1 MRLKRT
7 TEIQVGVTVI
17 AALVVLIWGVTWLRE
32 FKVGNKTRLWIVTFP
47 QTGGLGPN
55 DEVQVNGIRKGSVAS
70 IALEGDHVVVNL
82 ALERDIVPTRDSRV
96 AIRNVGL
103 MGEKVIAVDLRS
115 TGDPWTD
122 RDTIPGIFE
131 PGMGEFM
138 ASAGPSF
145 DAMNRVILSLDRLA
159 ARLDRDGEVDKT
171 IANLRQTSDEL
182 LKAMKENRALLNET
196 MRNARDVSK
205 TARNVTA
212 GREEQLRQTLDGL
225 ERGAKN
231 FERLTARMDSVLV
244 ATKQIADKANTGN
257 GTAAMLL
264 NDRKLYDES
273 RATLQSLKELIDDI
287 KKNPKKYVDVSVF

>member
-1 MRLKRT
+1 MKRT

-32 FKVGNKTRLWIVTFP
+32 FKVGNKTHLWIVSFP

-70 IALEGDHVVVNL
+70 IDLAGDHVVVHL
-82 ALERDIVPTRDSRV
+82 ALERDIVPTRDSRI
-96 AIRNVGL
+96 AIRNIGL

-115 TGDPWTD
+115 TGGAWSD
-122 RDTIPGIFE
+122 RDTFPGIYE

-138 ASAGPSF
+138 ANAGPSF
-145 DAMNRVILSLDRLA
+145 DAMNRVIVSLDRLA
-159 ARLDRDGEVDKT
+159 TRLDKEGEVDKT
-171 IANLRQTSDEL
+171 ITNLRQTSEEL

-196 MRNARDVSK
+196 LRNARDASR
-205 TARNVTA
+205 TARNVTT

-231 FERLTARMDSVLV
+231 FERLTVSMDSAMV
-244 ATKQIADKANTGN
+244 AMKQVANKANNGN

-273 RATLQSLKELIDDI
+273 RATLQSLRELIEDI
-287 KKNPKKYVDVSVF
+287 KKNPKKYVDLSLF

>member
-1 MRLKRT
+1 MKRT
-7 TEIQVGVTVI
+7 TEIQVGVTVV
-17 AALVVLIWGVTWLRE
+17 AALVVLVWGVTWLRE
-32 FKVGNKTRLWIVTFP
+32 FKVGKKTNLWIVTFP
-47 QTGGLGPN
+47 QTGGLGPS

-70 IALEGDHVVVNL
+70 IDLDGDHVVVHL

-115 TGDPWTD
+115 TGERWTD
-122 RDTIPGIFE
+122 RDTIPGVFE
-131 PGMGEFM
+131 PGMGEFL

-145 DAMNRVILSLDRLA
+145 DAMNRVIVSLDRLA
-159 ARLDRDGEVDKT
+159 TRLDRDGEVDKT
-171 IANLRQTSDEL
+171 ISNLRESSDEL
-182 LKAMKENRALLNET
+182 VKAMKENRALLNET
-196 MRNARDVSK
+196 LRNARDASK
-205 TARNVTA
+205 SVKNVTT

-231 FERLTARMDSVLV
+231 FERLTASMDSAMV
-244 ATKQIADKANTGN
+244 AMKQVANKANTGN

-273 RATLQSLKELIDDI
+273 RATLQSLRELIEDI
-287 KKNPKKYVDVSVF
+287 KKNPKKYVDVSIF

>member
-1 MRLKRT
+1 MKRT

-17 AALVVLIWGVTWLRE
+17 AALVVLVWGVTWLRE

-82 ALERDIVPTRDSRV
+82 ALERDIVPTRDSRI
-96 AIRNVGL
+96 AIRNIGL

-115 TGDPWTD
+115 TGELWTD
-122 RDTIPGIFE
+122 RDTIPGVFE

-138 ASAGPSF
+138 AEAGPAF
-145 DAMNRVILSLDRLA
+145 DAMNRVIQSLDRLA

-171 IANLRQTSDEL
+171 ITNLRQTSDEL

-196 MRNARDVSK
+196 MRNARDASK
-205 TARNVTA
+205 TARNLTT
-212 GREEQLRQTLDGL
+212 GREEQLRQTLEGL

-231 FERLTARMDSVLV
+231 FERLTARMDSVMV
-244 ATKQIADKANTGN
+244 VTKQIANKANSGD
-257 GTAAMLL
+257 GTAAALL

-273 RATLQSLKELIDDI
+273 RATLQSLKELIEDI
-287 KKNPKKYVDVSVF
+287 KKNPKKYVNVSVF

>member
-7 TEIQVGVTVI
+7 TEIQVGLTVI

-32 FKVGNKTRLWIVTFP
+32 FKVGSKTHLWIVSFP

-55 DEVQVNGIRKGSVAS
+55 DEVQVNGIRKGSVAK
-70 IALEGDHVVVNL
+70 IDLVGDHVVVNL
-82 ALERDIVPTRDSRV
+82 ALERDIVPTRDSRI

-103 MGEKVIAVDLRS
+103 MGEKVIGVDLRA
-115 TGDPWTD
+115 TGEPWTA
-122 RDTIPGIFE
+122 RDTIPGVFE

-171 IANLRQTSDEL
+171 IGNLRQTSEEMH
-182 LKAMKENRALLNET
+182 KTMQENRALLNET
-196 MRNARDVSK
+196 LRNVRDASR
-205 TARNVTA
+205 TARNVTT

-231 FERLTARMDSVLV
+231 FERLTVRMDSVLAV
-244 ATKQIADKANTGN
+244 TKQVMDKANTGN

-287 KKNPKKYVDVSVF
+287 KKNPKKYLDVSVF

>member
-1 MRLKRT
+1 LRRT

-17 AALVVLIWGVTWLRE
+17 AALVVLVWGVTWLRE
-32 FKVGNKTRLWIVTFP
+32 FKVGNKTHLWIVSFP

-70 IALEGDHVVVNL
+70 IDLDGDHVVVHL

-115 TGDPWTD
+115 TGERWTD

-138 ASAGPSF
+138 ANAGPSF
-145 DAMNRVILSLDRLA
+145 DSMNRVIVSLDRLA
-159 ARLDRDGEVDKT
+159 TRLDRDGEVDKT
-171 IANLRQTSDEL
+171 ITNLRQTSEEL

-196 MRNARDVSK
+196 LRNARDASK
-205 TARNVTA
+205 TARNVTT

-225 ERGAKN
+225 ERGARN

-244 ATKQIADKANTGN
+244 VTKQVADKANAGN

-273 RATLQSLKELIDDI
+273 RATLQSLKELIEDI
-287 KKNPKKYVDVSVF
+287 KKNPKKYVDVSIF

>member
-1 MRLKRT
+1 MKRT
-7 TEIQVGVTVI
+7 TEIQVGITVI

-32 FKVGNKTRLWIVTFP
+32 FKVGSKTHLWIVSFP

-70 IALEGDHVVVNL
+70 IDLAGDHVVVHL
-82 ALERDIVPTRDSRV
+82 ALERDIVPTRDSRI
-96 AIRNVGL
+96 AIRNIGL

-115 TGDPWTD
+115 TGGAWSD
-122 RDTIPGIFE
+122 RDTFPGIFE
-131 PGMGEFM
+131 PGMGEFI
-138 ASAGPSF
+138 AQAGPSF
-145 DAMNRVILSLDRLA
+145 DAMNRVIVSLDRLA
-159 ARLDRDGEVDKT
+159 TRLDKDGEVDKT
-171 IANLRQTSDEL
+171 IANLRQSSEEL

-196 MRNARDVSK
+196 LRNARDASK
-205 TARNVTA
+205 TARNITT

-231 FERLTARMDSVLV
+231 FERLTVRMDSVLAV
-244 ATKQIADKANTGN
+244 TKQVMDKANTGN

-273 RATLQSLKELIDDI
+273 RATLQSLKELIEDI
-287 KKNPKKYVDVSVF
+287 KKNPKKYVDVSIF